1 MCMIIVVIRLMK
13 NSSGTICI
21 KFDSSGLNNQ
31 RSLENRSWWNF
42 IQNDVKL
49 YEIIHDKI
57 PITIINDSSIL
68 LNVLEI

>member
-1 MCMIIVVIRLMK
+1 MIIVVIRLMK

-42 IQNDVKL
+42 IQNELKL
-49 YEIIHDKI
+49 YEIIPDK
-57 PITIINDSSIL
+57 TIIETMNAN
-68 LNVLEI
+68 NVLLKVLVI

>member
-1 MCMIIVVIRLMK
+1 MCIIIVVIRLMK
-13 NSSGTICI
+13 NSSGTIFI

-49 YEIIHDKI
+49 YEIIHDKM
-57 PITIINDSSIL
+57 PITIINDISIL